1 MGLTMYQGRNPARPV
16 SVVVVSGNPVPTAPV
31 AGVGPSKSGQSG
43 AVTPT
48 PTTTPSSSDGQGSGN
63 TNAQSQGEAGQ
74 AGGVSASN
82 NLPNIYFNFK
92 NFSYNNLNLKFK
104 FSTDS
109 LNSGSTATNTWQCDP
124 SIKAGNANLVGPAGC
139 LTPAYAYGKY
149 FYELAYNTSITNST
163 FLLTPSF
170 SPSYAVLVFAIAN
183 TNTSGS
189 MYQDFA
195 NLTKTSSIHKFIAA
209 DSTNAGNDIF
219 NFNSFKKTVSQ
230 DGATSQQDIVK
241 AIFTGGTLNSSQ
253 FISSL
258 PASTYLDRA
267 GNKINIISINPDQT
281 FSQTVGSARN
291 QPVTAQLN
299 LYDLFPFNGYNLPTD
314 LNNPTAPVDFQITQG
329 GSTVNYKNFCL
340 FFVEMRCYMSQTYLN
355 VNSNQAFFETY
366 VNGIL
371 TSSSYLVVDKTLD
384 SSTLKNYI
392 ISLSNKTLSG
402 ITNPNN
408 KLFLFD
414 YLYASTY
421 NKNEM
426 EIQSRNTVTSLVS
439 KYKNLLIKST
449 SDLQIADSSKSLA
462 FPVKF
467 SHPFLNLFLSSKTV

>member
-1 MGLTMYQGRNPARPV
+1 MKGYGYLLYLQSLPT
-16 SVVVVSGNPVPTAPV
+16 SVAVVNNNPVPIVPV
-31 AGVGPSKSGQSG
+31 TTFEPPKDNQSG
-43 AVTPT
+43 AVTPAV
-48 PTTTPSSSDGQGSGN
+48 TTGSSASSSQGSGN
-63 TNAQSQGEAGQ
+63 TTSQLQGQAGQ
-74 AGGVSASN
+74 AGGVSTSN

-92 NFSYNNLNLKFK
+92 NFSYNNLSLKFK

-109 LNSGSTATNTWQCDP
+109 LNSGSSATDTWQCDP

-195 NLTKTSSIHKFIAA
+195 NLTKTSNIHKFIAA
-209 DSTNAGNDIF
+209 DSTNASNDVF
-219 NFNSFKKTVSQ
+219 NFNSFKKTISENS
-230 DGATSQQDIVK
+230 TISQQDIVK

-258 PASTYLDRA
+258 PANSFDRY
-267 GNKINIISINPDQT
+267 GNKINILSINPDRT
-281 FSQTVGSARN
+281 FVESYTSGRTTITN
-291 QPVTAQLN
+291 AQLN
-299 LYDLFPFNGYNLPTD
+299 LYDLFPFNSYNLPTD
-314 LNNPTAPVDFQITQG
+314 LNNPNDPVDFQITQG
-329 GSTVNYKNFCL
+329 GSTVSYKNFSL
-340 FFVEMRCYMSQTYLN
+340 FFVEMRCYMSPTYPN
-355 VNSNQAFFETY
+355 VHSRQAIFETY

-371 TSSSYLVVDKTLD
+371 TSSAFINVPKTLD
-384 SSTLKNYI
+384 GSTLKNYI
-392 ISLSNKTLSG
+392 ISLSNKTMAG
-402 ITNPNN
+402 VTNPNN

-414 YLYASTY
+414 YLYATTY

-426 EIQSRNTVTSLVS
+426 ELQCRNTITSLVS
-439 KYKNLLIKST
+439 KYRNLLIKST
-449 SDLQIADSSKSLA
+449 SDLQIANSSKSLA